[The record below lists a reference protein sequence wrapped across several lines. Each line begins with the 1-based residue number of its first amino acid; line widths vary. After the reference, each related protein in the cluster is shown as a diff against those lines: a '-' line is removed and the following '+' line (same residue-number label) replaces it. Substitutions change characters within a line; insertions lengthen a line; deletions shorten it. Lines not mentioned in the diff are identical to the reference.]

1 MSVKQKLIE
10 FLNSQ
15 PEDIT
20 SDEILDYILINDKIE
35 AGIQAIEEGKFVTL
49 EEARVIFKKWVE
61 S

>member
-1 MSVKQKLIE
+1 VSVKQKLIE

-35 AGIQAIEEGKFVTL
+35 AGIQAIEEGRFVTL

-61 S
+61 Y